1 MTCVGLRNDY
11 IFTMENN
18 HTHKPVD
25 DLDAINTALGWIK
38 EGRACALASVTRTWG
53 SAPRPSGSFLAIN
66 DQGAFVGSVS
76 GGCIEG
82 DVATEALGLM
92 RNGGFKNLDFAVS
105 DEQATGAGLA
115 CGGKVSVHV
124 FAITPKK
131 VSQLEQ
137 LSQLADEKT
146 EAALVIDLAAGEA
159 SIAVADA
166 DRDIAELLQKGKS
179 GILRE
184 TSPCPL
190 FVRSFLP
197 PLRMFIIG
205 AVHIAQDLA
214 VMAQRTGYDVTLIDP
229 RDTWATPE
237 RFPGFNIDRRMPS
250 EAIIALRPDQRTAIV
265 ALCHDPKLD
274 DPALVEGLKSRA
286 FYMGALGSRKNHAGR
301 LSRLSEYGFD
311 DSDFTRIKGPIGLN
325 IGAATPAEIAISILA
340 EAIQTLR
347 MEQASAQ

>member
-1 MTCVGLRNDY
+1 MTCVWSQNDY
-11 IFTMENN
+11 IFQMENKYI
-18 HTHKPVD
+18 HKPVD
-25 DLDAINTALGWIK
+25 DLNAINTALGWIK
-38 EGRACALASVTRTWG
+38 EGRACALATVTRTWG
-53 SAPRPSGSFLAIN
+53 SAPRPTGSFLAIN

-82 DVATEALGLM
+82 EVATEALGLM
-92 RNGGFKNLDFAVS
+92 RNGGFKNVDFAVS
-105 DEQATGAGLA
+105 DEQASGAGLA

-124 FAITPKK
+124 FALTPKK

-137 LSQLADEKT
+137 LSQLADQKT
-146 EAALVIDLAAGEA
+146 EVAFVIDVATGEA
-159 SIAVADA
+159 SIATCDVDG
-166 DRDIAELLQKGKS
+166 DITELLQKGKS
-179 GILRE
+179 SLLRE

-190 FVRSFLP
+190 FVRPFLP

-214 VMAQRTGYDVTLIDP
+214 VMAQRSGYNVTLIDP

-250 EAIIALRPDQRTAIV
+250 EAIIDLRPDQRTAIV

-274 DPALVEGLKSRA
+274 DPALVEGLKSKA
-286 FYMGALGSRKNHAGR
+286 FYMGALGSSKNHTGR
-301 LSRLSEYGFD
+301 LGRLSEYGFD
-311 DSDFTRIKGPIGLN
+311 ESDFARIKGPIGLN
-325 IGAATPAEIAISILA
+325 IGAATPAEIAVSILA

-347 MEQASAQ
+347 MEQTSG